1 LHQRSNFSPLVA
13 IPSVR
18 FQQDSVLLWHLQA
31 SFASIQVQ
39 VVLAGT
45 PASSC
50 ALSRLKRCSCQG
62 RKGMDA
68 CITGAWR
75 HAAVQEPRPTSGT
88 CCAQQVR
95 PCALTHIGAPCSDSD
110 GARLSPKGSSGAM
123 LHTTTTVS
131 TRQRTSALHPP
142 VFSVTFNAFF
152 HLRRHCARR
161 ERAHMAMG
169 PICAYGRSAIA
180 RLLRAPAC
188 CPWSPARTQ

>member
-1 LHQRSNFSPLVA
+1 MAFAGKFCIDSSAGGAGWHPGKQLRAEQAQEVQLSGPQGDGCMHHRGMASRSS
-13 IPSVR
+13 
-18 FQQDSVLLWHLQA
+18 
-31 SFASIQVQ
+31 
-39 VVLAGT
+39 
-45 PASSC
+45 ASSC
-50 ALSRLKRCSCQG
+50 K
-62 RKGMDA
+62 
-68 CITGAWR
+68 
-75 HAAVQEPRPTSGT
+75 PRPTSGT